1 MGCHTSGGRR
11 WVQFDSADEPRH
23 QREVTF
29 LGSAWELVHISSNDT
44 GIDLDDVAE
53 LAGQVSVDGADVEL
67 DRAGWDILASVPIP
81 VYDEGFATRY
91 PIGDGEVTIYAHAD
105 IPGAMTLYRYG
116 AVVDD
121 EVDGE
126 PALRYDGSSSTRGYV
141 FEIDGVIVDLRD
153 NTAPGTFSDAEVLA
167 IAEGARF
174 AVADV

>member
-1 MGCHTSGGRR
+1 M
-11 WVQFDSADEPRH
+11 QFDSADEPRH

-29 LGSAWELVHISSNDT
+29 LGSAGELVHISSNDT

-81 VYDEGFATRY
+81 VYDDCFATRY

-126 PALRYDGSSSTRGYV
+126 PALRSDGSSSTRGTCSRSMGSSST
-141 FEIDGVIVDLRD
+141 FATTQRPARSATPRCWPLPKAHDSWSPMSEIQ
-153 NTAPGTFSDAEVLA
+153 TS
-167 IAEGARF
+167 
-174 AVADV
+174 